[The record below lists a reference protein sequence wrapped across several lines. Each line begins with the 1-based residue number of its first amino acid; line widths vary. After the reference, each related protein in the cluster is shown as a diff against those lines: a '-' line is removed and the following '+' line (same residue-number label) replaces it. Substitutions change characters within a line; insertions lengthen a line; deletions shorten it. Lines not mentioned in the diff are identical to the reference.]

1 MERVADI
8 AVNVPPPFPTDS
20 QADRNDGGEPNEQ
33 ENCGFPS
40 NIHGSILSERIRP
53 KQHGF
58 GLPFTQE
65 S

>member
-1 MERVADI
+1 MGRVADI
-8 AVNVPPPFPTDS
+8 AVNVPQPLPTDS

-33 ENCGFPS
+33 ENRCLPG
-40 NIHGSILSERIRP
+40 NIHGSILPERIRP
-53 KQHGF
+53 KQRGF